1 MDIKELWAQI
11 KLIFS
16 DLWPIIWPTLK
27 TILTAN
33 GRMALQAALNIV
45 KNVQETMPTASG
57 TDKAAAAL
65 AQLTAALAVQGV
77 AMGTEMLRAIIKIA
91 YEHMI
96 AEPAVIEE
104 AKAMMLSVSV
114 TEATEIIPDWVK

>member
-1 MDIKELWAQI
+1 MNIQELWAQI

-16 DLWPIIWPTLK
+16 DLWPIIWPTIK

-33 GRMALQAALNIV
+33 GRMALQTAINVV
-45 KNVQETMPTASG
+45 KNVQDTMPGASG
-57 TDKAAAAL
+57 ADKAAAAL

-91 YEHMI
+91 YEHMM

-104 AKAMMLSVSV
+104 AKAMVAGMEGETLNAVP
-114 TEATEIIPDWVK
+114 EWVK

>member
-1 MDIKELWAQI
+1 MNIQELWSQI

-16 DLWPIIWPTLK
+16 DLWPIIWPTLR

-33 GRMALQAALNIV
+33 GRMALQAAINVV

-57 TDKAAAAL
+57 AEKATAAL

-91 YEHMI
+91 YEHMM

-104 AKAMMLSVSV
+104 GIKMMTLAEESAV
-114 TEATEIIPDWVK
+114 PDWVK

>member
-16 DLWPIIWPTLK
+16 DLWPIIWPTIK

-33 GRMALQAALNIV
+33 GRMALQAAINVV
-45 KNVQETMPTASG
+45 KTVQETMPTASG
-57 TDKAAAAL
+57 AEKATAAL

-91 YEHMI
+91 YEHMM
-96 AEPAVIEE
+96 AEPEVIEE
-104 AKAMMLSVSV
+104 AKAMMMVAEEEGPV
-114 TEATEIIPDWVK
+114 PDWVK

>member
-16 DLWPIIWPTLK
+16 DLDLWPIIWPTIK

-33 GRMALQAALNIV
+33 GRMALQAAINVV

-57 TDKAAAAL
+57 AEKATAAL

-91 YEHMI
+91 YEHMM

-104 AKAMMLSVSV
+104 AKAMMML
-114 TEATEIIPDWVK
+114 TEEEGPIPDWVK